1 MLERRQQTRFHPG
14 SSLSASI
21 HGSKEDG
28 RSELRGQVED
38 VSSRGF
44 KLLLPEQSCL
54 HMQPGQQLKGMLHT
68 EGGSR
73 AWTGSITH
81 LRPRS
86 GGISVGIAL
95 ETDYADPAP
104 LREALEEVV
113 QDPKTGG
120 INLKRQGNDV
130 ILNVIGHLSLVLSR
144 DFLHLVR
151 GGTLA
156 AIDLS
161 QCKGMDSA
169 GLGMLCIA
177 AEARIPLVNAVG
189 VVKELLDVARIAQG
203 SRAAPGH
210 HSVTSNPIRLSES
223 AAHRSA
229 TPRTTPARTWPRPG
243 SGAK

>member
-14 SSLSASI
+14 TSLSASI
-21 HGSKEDG
+21 HGTPANEHD
-28 RSELRGQVED
+28 EVRGQVED

-44 KLLLPEQSCL
+44 KVLLPENCCSHL
-54 HMQPGQQLKGMLHT
+54 KPGQPLRGMLHT

-73 AWTGSITH
+73 NWSGCVTH
-81 LRPRS
+81 LVPRS

-95 ETDYADPAP
+95 QTDFSDPTP
-104 LREALEEVV
+104 LRETLEEVV

-130 ILNVIGHLSLVLSR
+130 VLNVIGHLSLVLSR

-151 GGTLA
+151 GGTLS

-189 VVKELLDVARIAQG
+189 VVKELLDVARIAQET
-203 SRAAPGH
+203 RPAPGH
-210 HSVTSNPIRLSES
+210 HSVTSNPIRISGS

-229 TPRTTPARTWPRPG
+229 TPRTTPDHTWPRPG

>member
-21 HGSKEDG
+21 QRNGKDG
-28 RSELRGQVED
+28 GEELRGQVED

-54 HMQPGQQLKGMLHT
+54 HMQPGQQLQGMLHT
-68 EGGSR
+68 AGGSR
-73 AWTGSITH
+73 PWTGSITY
-81 LRPRS
+81 LRTRS

-95 ETDYADPAP
+95 ETNFSDPAP
-104 LREALEEVV
+104 LKEALEEVV
-113 QDPKTGG
+113 QNPKTGG
-120 INLKRQGNDV
+120 INLKRQGNEI

-151 GGTLA
+151 GGTLS

-161 QCKGMDSA
+161 QCRGMDSA

-177 AEARIPLVNAVG
+177 AEAKIPLTNATG
-189 VVKELLDVARIAQG
+189 VVKELLDVARIAQS
-203 SRAAPGH
+203 SRTAAEP
-210 HSVTSNPIRLSES
+210 HSHASNPIRVSGS

-229 TPRTTPARTWPRPG
+229 TPRTTPDHTLPRPG
-243 SGAK
+243 SAAK

>member
-1 MLERRQQTRFHPG
+1 MLERRQQIRFHPG
-14 SSLSASI
+14 TPLSASI
-21 HGSKEDG
+21 HGTPSHGHVEV
-28 RSELRGQVED
+28 RGQVED

-44 KLLLPEQSCL
+44 KVLLPEACCAHL
-54 HMQPGQQLKGMLHT
+54 KPGERLQGMLHT

-73 AWTGSITH
+73 KWNGKITH
-81 LRPRS
+81 MVPRS

-95 ETDYADPAP
+95 HTDFSDTAP
-104 LREALEEVV
+104 LRETLEEVV

-151 GGTLA
+151 SGTLA

-177 AEARIPLVNAVG
+177 AEARIPLVNAMG
-189 VVKELLDVARIAQG
+189 VVKELLDVARIPQG
-203 SRAAPGH
+203 NRTPSGH
-210 HSVTSNPIRLSES
+210 SGVTSNPIRLSQS
-223 AAHRSA
+223 AAHRSV
-229 TPRTTPARTWPRPG
+229 TLPGVPGHSRPG
-243 SGAK
+243 IH